1 MSTFYSTF
9 AVQLNTNTTM
19 AKKVYTLL
27 RTSATRGEN
36 AEDVRV
42 FSKRKDAIEQMNK
55 EFIAEREDWKSWC
68 DEDSLRCEVEEHAMC
83 IYEGGYYSY
92 NHIDWKVKEKEV
104 L

>member
-1 MSTFYSTF
+1 
-9 AVQLNTNTTM
+9 M

-42 FSKRKDAIEQMNK
+42 FGSLEKAKKTMAT
-55 EFIAEREDWKSWC
+55 EFIAELNDWEQWC
-68 DEDSLRCEVEEHAMC
+68 DPDRLMTECDEENTKS
-83 IYEGGYYSY
+83 IYEMGEYLY
-92 NHIDWKVKEKEV
+92 NHIDWKIEEKEV

>member
-1 MSTFYSTF
+1 MSIFYSTF
-9 AVQLNTNTTM
+9 AIQLKTNTTM

-42 FSKRKDAIEQMNK
+42 FGSLEKAKKTMQE
-55 EFIAEREDWKSWC
+55 EYLAELNDWKSWC
-68 DEDSLRCEVEEHAMC
+68 GLEDMSIDVSETSRC
-83 IYEGGYYSY
+83 IYERGAYSY
-92 NHIDWKVKEKEV
+92 NHIDWKVEEKEV